1 MCHILISYRVSGQ
14 TERQL
19 LEQLISPLIY
29 HFTVACTLRLH
40 QLFMLVFSGASCNI
54 PLFDWNAVTISFD
67 LTTYLKLCALGIF
80 IFFFNTSFLFFGM
93 SACAHYHFRLVGKT
107 SKSHKP

>member
-80 IFFFNTSFLFFGM
+80 IFFLILLFF
-93 SACAHYHFRLVGKT
+93 FLVCLHVHITISG
-107 SKSHKP
+107 